1 MLGAPIRLAI
11 ELALESSFTS
21 SKRTVWADPMSP
33 SIKVS
38 REVLHAFRHPFRDG
52 RKTTPLSAP
61 RLARGKQSSALVEVR
76 DNRFP
81 LCRIEFS
88 SIIPPTYAGS
98 LSTGIPHNSSH
109 FVERPTITIQLLFE
123 VS

>member
-1 MLGAPIRLAI
+1 MLFDILFETA
-11 ELALESSFTS
+11 
-21 SKRTVWADPMSP
+21 
-33 SIKVS
+33 
-38 REVLHAFRHPFRDG
+38 
-52 RKTTPLSAP
+52 TTPPSAP
-61 RLARGKQSSALVEVR
+61 RLAHGKQPSSAFVDVR

-109 FVERPTITIQLLFE
+109 FVE
-123 VS
+123 